1 MYVSVY
7 MCCSSI
13 SLSLIIGVFL
23 KNQKAHKIGDKLF
36 CSEHHSVRK
45 MQPLCVSVSVSVCVC
60 E

>member
-13 SLSLIIGVFL
+13 YLSLIIGVFL

-36 CSEHHSVRK
+36 CSEHHSVRTK
-45 MQPLCVSVSVSVCVC
+45 MQPLCVSVSVSVSV
-60 E
+60 